1 MWAVVVVLRKRDARA
16 IRRGIILADMLVDA
30 YMDDNIE
37 QIARIQQAVTA
48 FRRLTR
54 VAYARRLTDHWL
66 Q

>member
-1 MWAVVVVLRKRDARA
+1 MTLRKRDARA

-37 QIARIQQAVTA
+37 QAARIQQAVAA

-54 VAYARRLTDHWL
+54 LAFERRLASYQL
-66 Q
+66 E